1 MNSSSRKWLLAAAL
15 ALCGAACDESLSD
28 VAGPTPDLEPT
39 FTSIQREIFN
49 VTDSSGR
56 LACIQ
61 CHNDNGRVPA
71 GNLVLLEGRS
81 YTQLVG
87 RASSF
92 KAGATLA
99 GSFLASG
106 LVDEL
111 LLYVAPV
118 ILGSHA
124 RPLFDGLDVGQMSER
139 MRMRIVES
147 RRLGEDVRVLLEPA
161 PAAASGAPA

>member
-1 MNSSSRKWLLAAAL
+1 LLAAAL

-92 KAGATLA
+92 KAGATLVVPGDPENSYVIHKLEGRSDIVGA
-99 GSFLASG
+99 RMPRTNGPFLTEGQISIIRRWI
-106 LVDEL
+106 EL
-111 LLYVAPV
+111 
-118 ILGSHA
+118 GA
-124 RPLFDGLDVGQMSER
+124 RND
-139 MRMRIVES
+139 
-147 RRLGEDVRVLLEPA
+147 
-161 PAAASGAPA
+161 